1 MEREA
6 RHAWFAEADKVA
18 HAEGVRGNSSQPFRL
33 RRLAKANQGLRS
45 FHSLDPWLLSVHP
58 SGVLIH
64 ALMRQV
70 QNKKYLCA
78 SGKTSAGSH
87 FSNWPSARTSYVS
100 GFT

>member
-6 RHAWFAEADKVA
+6 RHAWSRRLTRLRTLK
-18 HAEGVRGNSSQPFRL
+18 GVRGNSSQPFRL

-64 ALMRQV
+64 ALMPV
-70 QNKKYLCA
+70 QFE
-78 SGKTSAGSH
+78 
-87 FSNWPSARTSYVS
+87 FSNLEPPMQDFPISNSP
-100 GFT
+100 